1 MKTGEIQTQ
10 QLWTH
15 ELQEG
20 RQNVQGR
27 VTVEMES
34 SKQVSSVIT
43 VPRTRP
49 QGQMHAAQI
58 AKKHTAVMEYKILE
72 RRVTPAVSSIAQ
84 MDVSLWKS
92 VEQLKILSSHLEHR
106 HVQTVPVIVKAL
118 YCET

>member
-1 MKTGEIQTQ
+1 
-10 QLWTH
+10 
-15 ELQEG
+15 
-20 RQNVQGR
+20 
-27 VTVEMES
+27 MES
-34 SKQVSSVIT
+34 ESKVKSVTMEAVI
-43 VPRTRP
+43 PILL
-49 QGQMHAAQI
+49 QMHAAQI